1 MPHTTTAQDRAVI
14 AKYVLEAHGKE
25 RQLETALQA
34 QIAGAKLPAAEAA
47 LTEHL
52 AVTRKQ
58 ITALERRLGQLGE
71 DGSSFPVAAVQAG
84 VGAVSTIANKS
95 LALAKGPVQL
105 LRGSGPADNEVRN
118 LRDCYW
124 NEAEEIAHYRVI
136 EAIASHLGDTTTA
149 QLARKHRQEEE
160 EMQATLDD
168 LITEATR
175 AVAEQEGTLPPRSK
189 SAAASSK
196 TASTASKTASST
208 RKPAAAR
215 KPASTTRKTASASSK
230 TASAARKPASRAKSK
245 AAGTQAGK

>member
-1 MPHTTTAQDRAVI
+1 MPHKTTAKDRAVI

-47 LTEHL
+47 LTDHL

-58 ITALERRLGQLGE
+58 ITALERRLEQLGE
-71 DGSSFPVAAVQAG
+71 DDSGLPGVAAVQAS
-84 VGAVSTIANKS
+84 VGAVSSIANKS

-105 LRGSGPADNEVRN
+105 LRGTGAADNEVRN

-149 QLARKHRQEEE
+149 QLARRHRKEEE
-160 EMQATLDD
+160 AMQTTLDD

-175 AVAEQEGTLPPRSK
+175 TVAEQEGTLPPRPESE
-189 SAAASSK
+189 
-196 TASTASKTASST
+196 
-208 RKPAAAR
+208 
-215 KPASTTRKTASASSK
+215 KPAS
-230 TASAARKPASRAKSK
+230 KPASRAKSK
-245 AAGTQAGK
+245 ATGTQAGK